1 LILNFS
7 FAASQ
12 RFNQVGL
19 TPAKLSSCH
28 FPLTFYYSHLDYD
41 VIILKLRFN
50 TITETLLMSKKILST
65 THTLLLLVSLLLS
78 ANSFSHHSDAALDL
92 ETVLTITGSVSDY
105 SLRNPHA
112 YVTVAVSGENNSVV
126 EWDIQ
131 MASAITMRRLG
142 WDRDSLA
149 IGETVNV
156 GLYPALDGRSYG
168 LLTSITKGNGE
179 ALVASPR
186 GISRSRPLVTRADSI
201 AGRWLVDRGRL
212 PADYPGGLDELTLR
226 DLALTETSRVMEAA
240 YSQASDENPE
250 LACISKPTPAMII
263 YTDLY
268 PMEIVIN
275 NDETITLRS
284 QYFDQVRT
292 VYMDGRE
299 HPSASELFHEGH
311 SVGHWEGETLV
322 IDTTNFAPHRSP
334 YQNGIPSGPQKHIVE
349 RFGLIDGGTHMA
361 VSFMLEDPEYI
372 VGNMNYSRELQNV
385 PDADMSPF
393 NCDLDSTRRFLPD

>member
-1 LILNFS
+1 MSRKFFPELFS
-7 FAASQ
+7 
-12 RFNQVGL
+12 R
-19 TPAKLSSCH
+19 
-28 FPLTFYYSHLDYD
+28 
-41 VIILKLRFN
+41 
-50 TITETLLMSKKILST
+50 ITN
-65 THTLLLLVSLLLS
+65 LLLLASILM
-78 ANSFSHHSDAALDL
+78 APNAFSHHSDAALDL
-92 ETVLTITGSVSDY
+92 NTILTMTGSVTDY

-112 YVTVAVSGENNSVV
+112 YVTVAVTGENNSVV

-142 WDRDSLA
+142 WNQDSLA
-149 IGETVNV
+149 IGEIVNV

-168 LLTSITKGNGE
+168 LLTSISRENGE

-186 GISRSRPLVTRADSI
+186 GITRSRPAVTRANSI
-201 AGRWLVDRGRL
+201 AGRWLADRGRL
-212 PADYPGGLDELTLR
+212 PEDYPGGLDQLMLR
-226 DLALTETSRVMEAA
+226 DLTLTETGREMEAA
-240 YSQASDENPE
+240 YSQASEENPE
-250 LACISKPTPAMII
+250 LSCVSKPTPAMII

-268 PMEIVIN
+268 PMEITIN

-299 HPSASELFHEGH
+299 HPPASELFHEGH

-349 RFGLIDGGTHMA
+349 RFELIDGGTHMA
-361 VSFMLEDPEYI
+361 GVFYAGRSGIYCWQH
-372 VGNMNYSRELQNV
+372 ELQSGTAICPGSRHV
-385 PDADMSPF
+385 SV
-393 NCDLDSTRRFLPD
+393 

>member
-1 LILNFS
+1 MSRKFFPELFS
-7 FAASQ
+7 
-12 RFNQVGL
+12 R
-19 TPAKLSSCH
+19 
-28 FPLTFYYSHLDYD
+28 
-41 VIILKLRFN
+41 
-50 TITETLLMSKKILST
+50 ITN
-65 THTLLLLVSLLLS
+65 LLLLASILM
-78 ANSFSHHSDAALDL
+78 APNAFSHHSDAALDL
-92 ETVLTITGSVSDY
+92 NTILTVTGSVTDY

-112 YVTVAVSGENNSVV
+112 YVTVAVTGENNSVV

-142 WDRDSLA
+142 WNQDSLA
-149 IGETVNV
+149 IGEIVIV

-168 LLTSITKGNGE
+168 LLTSISRENGE

-186 GISRSRPLVTRADSI
+186 GITRSRPAVSRANSI
-201 AGRWLVDRGRL
+201 AGRWLADRGRL
-212 PADYPGGLDELTLR
+212 PEDYPGGLDQLMLR
-226 DLALTETSRVMEAA
+226 DLTLTETGREMEAA
-240 YSQASDENPE
+240 YSQASEENPE
-250 LACISKPTPAMII
+250 LSCVSKPTPAMII

-268 PMEIVIN
+268 PMEITIN

-299 HPSASELFHEGH
+299 HPPASELFHEGH

-349 RFGLIDGGTHMA
+349 RFGLIEGGTHMA
-361 VSFMLEDPEYI
+361 VSFMLEDPQYI
-372 VGNMNYSRELQNV
+372 VGNMNYSRELQFV
-385 PDADMSPF
+385 PEADMSAF
-393 NCDLDSTRRFLPD
+393 NCDLESTRRFLPGQ